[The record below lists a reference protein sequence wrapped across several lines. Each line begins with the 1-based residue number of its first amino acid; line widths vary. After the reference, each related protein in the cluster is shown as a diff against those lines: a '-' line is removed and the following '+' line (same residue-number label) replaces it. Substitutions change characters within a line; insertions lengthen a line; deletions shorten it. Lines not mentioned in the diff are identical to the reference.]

1 MSALPRKYQKLVGD
15 MNLVKGNINL
25 TNEIIDGLN
34 PGDSSETLIDLVNT
48 LTSMEPKLM
57 NLIGQIENEDA
68 MNVCLLVND
77 DLQNTFKRYNCI
89 KDGKKP

>member
-1 MSALPRKYQKLVGD
+1 
-15 MNLVKGNINL
+15 
-25 TNEIIDGLN
+25 
-34 PGDSSETLIDLVNT
+34 
-48 LTSMEPKLM
+48 MEPKLM